1 MSKTA
6 KLSIGEVLTN
16 RKTGE
21 TFTVKELTD
30 TVAVL
35 NNNKGYKLTSIMKT
49 FKKATEV
56 ITDVNIDTD
65 KMDKAAEPVK
75 VITISRNAIIK
86 AFESKYCKWTVDMPK
101 QEEAEREPAIAQDE
115 PTAPAPTTAPTTAP
129 KQEAEKKEEKKATA
143 KTTAK
148 DLSALR
154 AQLLGMA
161 SEYFTLEEKTQYT
174 SVKAGKKCVMEIYKG
189 KRAFQV
195 AISNK
200 YLFEDYIILADSIKK
215 FPNDCY
221 YRVTEK
227 SFRRVKEIVA
237 DALENIKDAFP
248 DKVNNNSIST
258 QQSIIENDTT
268 AIAEE

>member
-6 KLSIGEVLTN
+6 KLSIGEVLQN

-21 TFTVKELTD
+21 TFTVKEMTD
-30 TVAVL
+30 TMAVL
-35 NNNKGYKLTSIMKT
+35 SNDKGYKLTSILKT

-56 ITDVNIDTD
+56 ITDVNIDTN

-115 PTAPAPTTAPTTAP
+115 P
-129 KQEAEKKEEKKATA
+129 KKATA
-143 KTTAK
+143 KTTTK
-148 DLSALR
+148 DLTALR
-154 AQLLGMA
+154 AEILGMA

-189 KRAFQV
+189 KRVFSIAV
-195 AISNK
+195 SNK
-200 YLFEDYIILADSIKK
+200 YLFEDYINLADSIKK

-221 YRVTEK
+221 FKVTEE
-227 SFRRVKEIVA
+227 SFNRVKEIVS
-237 DALENIKDAFP
+237 DALLNIKDAFQ
-248 DKVNNNSIST
+248 DKVNNNST
-258 QQSIIENDTT
+258 QQSIIDNDTT
-268 AIAEE
+268 SIAQE

>member
-21 TFTVKELTD
+21 VFTVKEMTD

-35 NNNKGYKLTSIMKT
+35 SNNKGYKLTSILKT

-56 ITDVNIDTD
+56 ITDVNIDTN
-65 KMDKAAEPVK
+65 KIGQAVEPVK
-75 VITISRNAIIK
+75 MVITSRNQMIK
-86 AFESKYCKWTVDMPK
+86 EWEKKVNANIEKAT
-101 QEEAEREPAIAQDE
+101 ATA
-115 PTAPAPTTAPTTAP
+115 TAPAPTTAP
-129 KQEAEKKEEKKATA
+129 KEEAEKKEEKKATA
-143 KTTAK
+143 KTSK
-148 DLSALR
+148 DLTALR
-154 AQLLGMA
+154 AEILGMA

-189 KRAFQV
+189 KRTFQI

-200 YLFEDYIILADSIKK
+200 YLFEDYINQADSIKK

-221 YRVTEK
+221 FKVTEE
-227 SFRRVKEIVA
+227 SFSKVREIVSNA
-237 DALENIKDAFP
+237 ISNIRVIFQ
-248 DKVNNNSIST
+248 DKINDNGIST
-258 QQSIIENDTT
+258 QQSIIDNDTT
-268 AIAEE
+268 SIAQE

>member
-6 KLSIGEVLTN
+6 KLSIGEILMN

-56 ITDVNIDTD
+56 ITDVNIDTN

-115 PTAPAPTTAPTTAP
+115 P
-129 KQEAEKKEEKKATA
+129 KKATA
-143 KTTAK
+143 KTTSK
-148 DLSALR
+148 DLTALR

-161 SEYFTLEEKTQYT
+161 GEYFTLEEKTSYT
-174 SVKAGKKCVMEIYKG
+174 SVKLGKKCVMEI
-189 KRAFQV
+189 
-195 AISNK
+195 
-200 YLFEDYIILADSIKK
+200 
-215 FPNDCY
+215 
-221 YRVTEK
+221 
-227 SFRRVKEIVA
+227 
-237 DALENIKDAFP
+237 
-248 DKVNNNSIST
+248 
-258 QQSIIENDTT
+258 
-268 AIAEE
+268 

>member
-1 MSKTA
+1 MSKQA

-56 ITDVNIDTD
+56 ITDVNIDTN

-101 QEEAEREPAIAQDE
+101 QEEAETEPAVAQDE
-115 PTAPAPTTAPTTAP
+115 P
-129 KQEAEKKEEKKATA
+129 KKATS
-143 KTTAK
+143 KTTSK
-148 DLSALR
+148 DLTALR
-154 AQLLGMA
+154 DEILGMA

-189 KRAFQV
+189 KRTFQI

-200 YLFEDYIILADSIKK
+200 YLFKDYINQADSIKK

-221 YRVTEK
+221 YKVTED
-227 SFRRVKEIVA
+227 SFSKVKEIVA
-237 DALENIKDAFP
+237 DALANIKDAFP
-248 DKVNNNSIST
+248 DK
-258 QQSIIENDTT
+258 E
-268 AIAEE
+268 